1 MIKERILVVED
12 ESIVTELLQE
22 FLKNLGYE
30 IAGVTGYGEDAIVL
44 AAERSPDLILMDIKL
59 RGDMSG
65 VEAAKLIRD
74 RFDIPVVYLT
84 AYADDDT
91 VQRAKLTAPFGYIQK
106 PFKGG
111 EVRSA
116 IEIALYRSRME
127 KMLKER
133 ERSYRV
139 LAENLPGVV
148 YRLNLHGDGRIQ
160 FFNNMIEHMTGYAA
174 GDISSGEVC
183 SLEPFILAE
192 DRTIVSVHIREAVMA
207 DKPFEVEYRIHHRDG
222 EVRYFLERGRPI
234 RGESN
239 RPAYIDGVILDIS
252 ERKRAEEELKRACEK
267 LDERRSFIESIV
279 TSIQSGIIVID
290 LDLNITLTNPYV
302 ANLCK
307 QTPEGLIGRNL
318 REVCPEMW
326 ERLNAGVDSEELRL
340 HFCNRELTVDYSRSD
355 LRGTVGKVC
364 GHIIAFKD
372 LTEIVAIRREMRTKE
387 RLATMGE
394 VVARVA
400 HEMRNP
406 LFAIT
411 AVAQILGMELDLTPQ
426 QKELMNSL
434 LAEGRRLNHLVEEL
448 LDCSKEL
455 RLKKKAFD
463 LVKIVNEAIRI
474 NVSHIADKEIV
485 LRKNFQEL
493 GNLIVA
499 DPERIEQVLINLLQN
514 AIDAC
519 SRGGAIDLILKED
532 NGNVSVAI
540 VDNGPGIPEG
550 SVEKIFEVFY
560 TTKKHGTGLGLPIS
574 KKIIDAHG
582 GSLDFKNN
590 QDGGATFMVVLPYNT
605 GDI

>member
-30 IAGVTGYGEDAIVL
+30 IAGVTGYGEDAVVL
-44 AAERSPDLILMDIKL
+44 AAEKSPDLVLMDIKL
-59 RGDMSG
+59 RGEMSG

-74 RFDIPVVYLT
+74 RLDIPIIYLT

-127 KMLKER
+127 RTLKER

-139 LAENLPGVV
+139 LAENLPGIV
-148 YRLNLHGDGRIQ
+148 YRLYLQGNRQIQ
-160 FFNNMIEHMTGYAA
+160 FFNNMVAQMTGYETE
-174 GDISSGEVC
+174 DVSSGELC
-183 SLEPFILAE
+183 SLEPLILPE
-192 DRTIVSVHIREAVMA
+192 DRTTTCALIRTAVAA
-207 DKPFEVEYRIHHRDG
+207 DTPFEVEYRIRHRDG
-222 EVRYFLERGRPI
+222 GIRYFLERSKPI
-234 RGESN
+234 RGENNLPSQ
-239 RPAYIDGVILDIS
+239 IEGVILDIS
-252 ERKRAEEELKRACEK
+252 ERKRVEEELKQACEK
-267 LDERRSFIESIV
+267 LGERKSFIESIV
-279 TSIQSGIIVID
+279 TSIQSGIIVA
-290 LDLNITLTNPYV
+290 DLNLNISLTNPYV
-302 ANLCK
+302 ANLCNK
-307 QTPEGLIGRNL
+307 SPDELVGLNL
-318 REVCPEMW
+318 RDICPEMS
-326 ERLNAGVDSEELRL
+326 ERLNAGFDSKELQV
-340 HFCNRELTVDYSRSD
+340 HFFTNALTVGYTRFD
-355 LRGTVGKVC
+355 LQGPDGTAA
-364 GHIIAFKD
+364 GHIIALKD
-372 LTEIVAIRREMRTKE
+372 LTEIVEIRREMRTKE

-411 AVAQILGMELDLTPQ
+411 AVAQILGMELELTPQ

-463 LVKIVNEAIRI
+463 LVKIISESIRVND
-474 NVSHIADKEIV
+474 SHIASKEI
-485 LRKNFQEL
+485 LINKTLPDME
-493 GNLIVA
+493 NLIEA

-514 AIDAC
+514 AIDA
-519 SRGGAIDLILKED
+519 SPSGGIIDLIVKEG
-532 NGNVSVAI
+532 NGEITIEIA
-540 VDNGPGIPEG
+540 DNGPGIPEELL
-550 SVEKIFEVFY
+550 EKIFEVFY
-560 TTKKHGTGLGLPIS
+560 TTKKRGTGLGLPIS
-574 KKIIDAHG
+574 KKIIEAHG
-582 GSLDFKNN
+582 GSLIMKNN
-590 QDGGATFMVVLPYNT
+590 QAGGATSLVVLPVNT
-605 GDI
+605 GDK